1 MITVALHGAEF
12 FARHGFYPE
21 EQLLG
26 SKFLVDISVGFMP
39 TGELN
44 EDNLANTVNYEQ
56 LYAIVARQMQQ
67 ARKLIETLAQGIID
81 EVKKQYPYIIIITV
95 SIKKLNPPL
104 KGKVAHSSVCITYNR
119 SENGIQ

>member
-1 MITVALHGAEF
+1 MITVLLEGAEF

-26 SKFLVDISVGFMP
+26 CKFLVDITVGFIP
-39 TGELN
+39 VSELN

-56 LYAIVARQMQQ
+56 LYAIVEQQMQQ
-67 ARKLIETLAQGIID
+67 AKKLIETLAYNIIED
-81 EVKKQYPYIIIITV
+81 IKKQYPYIEMATV
-95 SIKKLNPPL
+95 TIKKLNPPM
-104 KGKVAHSSVCITYNR
+104 KGKVAHSGVSITYNK